1 MDINTLSE
9 YLKIHKISIE
19 QDMEQ
24 ALQGDEPG
32 EGFHWESD
40 DYYLGALDAY
50 DYVLE
55 LISE

>member
-19 QDMEQ
+19 QDMAQ
-24 ALQGDEPG
+24 AQEGDEPG

>member
-1 MDINTLSE
+1 MNTLSE